1 MNEPHPGTLNGHGG
15 PAPGADAGRAGV
27 DASAGDDEAHAM
39 RAESEPSPAREMS
52 LHLLR
57 MLETRMDAAGIALQG
72 ETQLLL
78 ARLQLK
84 LFAAAAVF
92 IAIWGGIVLL
102 AIALPPDLRVP
113 VLSAVVVGFVVL
125 AVAAQLYARRKASTR
140 EVGSLHWFLDSL
152 RQDLEVVSRTLG
164 RNAEARHSA
173 PNPHPRGSSNDLA
186 A

>member
-1 MNEPHPGTLNGHGG
+1 MNATQDPGETRGHAAAGEAESPPG
-15 PAPGADAGRAGV
+15 GADAGGADAGV
-27 DASAGDDEAHAM
+27 G
-39 RAESEPSPAREMS
+39 ESSPAREIS

-84 LFAAAAVF
+84 LFAAAALF

-102 AIALPPDLRVP
+102 AIALPPPLRVP
-113 VLSAVVVGFVVL
+113 VLAAVVLGFVAL
-125 AVAAQLYARRKASTR
+125 AVIAQLYARRKASHQ

-152 RQDLEVVSRTLG
+152 RQDLEVLSRAL
-164 RNAEARHSA
+164 ARSQQSRANERRSA
-173 PNPHPRGSSNDLA
+173 PHDLA

>member
-1 MNEPHPGTLNGHGG
+1 MNEGMG
-15 PAPGADAGRAGV
+15 PGV
-27 DASAGDDEAHAM
+27 DQGESVAAGAPDDSLGTRDPRPEP
-39 RAESEPSPAREMS
+39 EPSPAREMS

-84 LFAAAAVF
+84 LFAAAAIF

-113 VLSAVVVGFVVL
+113 VLSAVVIGFVLL
-125 AVAAQLYARRKASTR
+125 AVGAQLYARKKASTQ

-152 RQDLEVVSRTLG
+152 RQDLEVLSRTLNRNSRNG
-164 RNAEARHSA
+164 R
-173 PNPHPRGSSNDLA
+173 HPGNGAAKGASHDLA

>member
-1 MNEPHPGTLNGHGG
+1 VNGQD
-15 PAPGADAGRAGV
+15 PSAAADAVPPEVPKPEAVRA
-27 DASAGDDEAHAM
+27 APEAH
-39 RAESEPSPAREMS
+39 PAREMS

-72 ETQLLL
+72 ETQMVL

-102 AIALPPDLRVP
+102 AIALPPSLRVP
-113 VLSAVVVGFVVL
+113 VLGAVVAAFVI
-125 AVAAQLYARRKASTR
+125 AAIAAQLMAKRKGSSH
-140 EVGSLHWFLDSL
+140 EVGSMHWFLDSL
-152 RQDLEVVSRTLG
+152 RQDLEVLSRALARSQQSS
-164 RNAEARHSA
+164 RNGSA
-173 PNPHPRGSSNDLA
+173 DKDTPNDLA